1 MENHSPYDDIPE
13 DLAYRPAEL
22 EETAFEVERL
32 TRMLFQESLEVLR
45 RNAVEQTARSSARE
59 VEMEARLAL
68 RDLLEDPDELDALEA
83 TEAPQDI
90 AWQKSLEGALSQG
103 LERSLQ
109 DENPEW
115 LTVRANDLART
126 MAVALVGFG
135 ADDTVRS
142 DVVRQLLSGD
152 DGRGLQRHLEDI
164 QRRYEL
170 SGSEMG
176 SYLKRSMDLL
186 GECATGAAS
195 AGAYAHAY
203 AQTYVR

>member
-1 MENHSPYDDIPE
+1 MHPD
-13 DLAYRPAEL
+13 
-22 EETAFEVERL
+22 FEGPRAN
-32 TRMLFQESLEVLR
+32 RFQGLEV
-45 RNAVEQTARSSARE
+45 SWHSAK
-59 VEMEARLAL
+59 L
-68 RDLLEDPDELDALEA
+68 DPDEFDAFESTEA
-83 TEAPQDI
+83 TEDA
-90 AWQKSLEGALSQG
+90 AWQKSLEGAFSQG

-135 ADDTVRS
+135 ANDTVRS
-142 DVVRQLLSGD
+142 DVVRQLLSSD
-152 DGRGLQRHLEDI
+152 EDHGLRSTLEDI

-186 GECATGAAS
+186 G
-195 AGAYAHAY
+195 AYATSAVSADAYAQVY

>member
-1 MENHSPYDDIPE
+1 MANHSPHDDIPE
-13 DLAYRPAEL
+13 DLVYRPAEL
-22 EETAFEVERL
+22 EETASEVERL
-32 TRMLFQESLEVLR
+32 TRMLFQESLQVLR
-45 RNAVEQTARSSARE
+45 LNAVEQTARSSARE
-59 VEMEARLAL
+59 VEMEARGAL
-68 RDLLEDPDELDALEA
+68 RDLLADPDEFDAFESTEA
-83 TEAPQDI
+83 TEDA
-90 AWQKSLEGALSQG
+90 AWQKSLEGAFSQG

-135 ADDTVRS
+135 ANDTVRS
-142 DVVRQLLSGD
+142 DVVRQLLSSDEGH
-152 DGRGLQRHLEDI
+152 GLRSTLEDI

-186 GECATGAAS
+186 G
-195 AGAYAHAY
+195 AYATSAVSADAY
-203 AQTYVR
+203 AQASAQTYVR

>member
-1 MENHSPYDDIPE
+1 MDNHSPHDDIPE

-22 EETAFEVERL
+22 EETASEVERL
-32 TRMLFQESLEVLR
+32 TRMLFQESLQVLR

-59 VEMEARLAL
+59 VEMEAREAL
-68 RDLLEDPDELDALEA
+68 RDLLADPDEFDSLEPTEA
-83 TEAPQDI
+83 TEDT
-90 AWQKSLEGALSQG
+90 AWQKSLQVALSQD
-103 LERSLQ
+103 LERSLK

-126 MAVALVGFG
+126 MAVVLVGFR
-135 ADDTVRS
+135 ANDTIRS

-152 DGRGLQRHLEDI
+152 KVRGLRSPLEDI

-186 GECATGAAS
+186 G
-195 AGAYAHAY
+195 AYATSAISADAY
-203 AQTYVR
+203 AQASPTGYST